1 MAAKKFN
8 FKFNSEE
15 VVNSA
20 VHKSKNGYNYAQVQ
34 IKRGDNQFISLGY
47 EWQGDS
53 VPDLAMDLLGFM
65 GMNNEMA
72 SEVSEELK
80 KEVAEF
86 TERFKKICL

>member
-1 MAAKKFN
+1 MASSKKFN
-8 FKFNSEE
+8 FKFNSDE

-34 IKRGDNQFISLGY
+34 IKRGDNQYISLGY

-65 GMNNEMA
+65 GMNQEAA
-72 SEVSEELK
+72 SISDETK
-80 KEVAEF
+80 AEVAEF
-86 TERFKKICL
+86 AKRFKEICL